1 MKVIAI
7 AKNTFRE
14 TVRDKIFYNLLIF
27 YIAMMSIS
35 ILLGGLS
42 IGEDEKIIKDLG
54 LSGMAIF
61 GALITIFIGISLIN
75 REVDRHTI
83 YTVLSKPVSRAEFIL
98 GKFAGLSTLVV
109 VNVVLMT
116 LCLISIL
123 YGVTGKLE
131 TSILLPLPFM
141 FVEFLLLAAL
151 AIMFSS
157 FSTPTLS
164 AIFTISLYVLG
175 HLSPEIR
182 DLGARGH
189 GTFSSITSVVYRV
202 IPNLEAL
209 NLREEVVY
217 SLQVDWSIVVISI
230 VYGLLYTTALLV
242 FSVFIFGRK
251 DLR

>member
-116 LCLISIL
+116 LCLILIL
-123 YGVTGKLE
+123 YGVTGKID
-131 TSILLPLPFM
+131 TSFLLTLPFM

-182 DLGARGH
+182 DLGARGQ
-189 GTFSSITSVVYRV
+189 GAFSSITTAVYRV
-202 IPNLEAL
+202 IPNLEAM
-209 NLREEVVY
+209 NLREEVVH
-217 SLQVDWSIVVISI
+217 SLQVDWSMVVISI
-230 VYGLLYTTALLV
+230 VYGLVYTAALLM
-242 FSVFIFGRK
+242 FSIFIFGRK

>member
-35 ILLGGLS
+35 ILLGGMS

-83 YTVLSKPVSRAEFIL
+83 FTVLSKPVSRAEFIL

-109 VNVVLMT
+109 VNLVLMT
-116 LCLISIL
+116 LCLIFIL

-164 AIFTISLYVLG
+164 ALFTISLYVLG

-182 DLGARGH
+182 DLGAKGH
-189 GTFSSITSVVYRV
+189 GAFSSITSAVYRV
-202 IPNLEAL
+202 IPNLEAM
-209 NLREEVVY
+209 NLREEVVH
-217 SLQVDWSIVVISI
+217 SLQVDWSMVVISI
-230 VYGLLYTTALLV
+230 VYGLLYTVALLV
-242 FSVFIFGRK
+242 ISVFIFGRK

>member
-7 AKNTFRE
+7 ARNTFKE

-27 YIAMMSIS
+27 YVAMTSIS

-42 IGEDEKIIKDLG
+42 IGEDEKIIKDIG
-54 LSGMAIF
+54 LSSMAIF

-75 REVDRHTI
+75 REIDRHTI

-98 GKFAGLSTLVV
+98 GKFAGLSTLVA

-116 LCLISIL
+116 LCLVFVL
-123 YGVTGKLE
+123 YGVTGKFE
-131 TSILLPLPFM
+131 VSILVPLPFM

-151 AIMFSS
+151 AITFSS

-164 AIFTISLYVLG
+164 AIFTIALYVLG
-175 HLSPEIR
+175 HLSPELR
-182 DLGARGH
+182 DIGARGQ
-189 GTFSSITSVVYRV
+189 GALSSVTSLVYRV

-209 NLREEVVY
+209 NLREEVVH
-217 SLQVDWSIVVISI
+217 SLQIDWSMVVVSLL
-230 VYGLLYTTALLV
+230 YGLVYTAALLT
-242 FSVFIFGRK
+242 FSVCVFGRR